1 MSWSWSKLVRA
12 HDGDEE
18 QALLALPRM
27 AWVGEYE
34 DDVHQRSR
42 SQAPLAVPVVLDT
55 SALGTPCGSGHPRL
69 VRNGIRHG
77 RQVYICRECRP

>member
-1 MSWSWSKLVRA
+1 M
-12 HDGDEE
+12 
-18 QALLALPRM
+18 ALPRM

-42 SQAPLAVPVVLDT
+42 SQAPLTVLELDT

-69 VRNGIRHG
+69 VRNGTRQG
-77 RQVYICRECRP
+77 RQVYICRECRT

>member
-1 MSWSWSKLVRA
+1 VSWSWSKLVRA

-18 QALLALPRM
+18 QALMALPRM

-34 DDVHQRSR
+34 DEVHQRSR
-42 SQAPLAVPVVLDT
+42 SGAPLVAPAVPDT